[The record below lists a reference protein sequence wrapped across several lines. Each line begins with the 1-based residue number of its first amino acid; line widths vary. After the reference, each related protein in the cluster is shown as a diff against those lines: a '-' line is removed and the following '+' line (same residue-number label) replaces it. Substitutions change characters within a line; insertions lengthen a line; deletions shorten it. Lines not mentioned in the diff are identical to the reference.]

1 MKWDF
6 MEETQALLIAEQL
19 SRLKDNIDARLKR
32 LETSLEHY
40 QALDREKLAF
50 THSEIS
56 KLKEDLKD
64 HENRIRTMDDIV
76 ISFKTTTT
84 IMQAGQAAL
93 TLIAA
98 AIAAWLGG
106 QR

>member
-1 MKWDF
+1 MDDI
-6 MEETQALLIAEQL
+6 QVQLIAEQL

-40 QALDREKLAF
+40 QALDKEKLDF
-50 THSEIS
+50 IRSEITH
-56 KLKEDLKD
+56 LRTDLTD
-64 HENRIRTMDDIV
+64 HENRIRTMDDTV
-76 ISFKTTTT
+76 ISFKTTATL
-84 IMQAGQAAL
+84 MQAGQATL

-98 AIAAWLGG
+98 AVAAWLGG